1 MLPDLSWLMWLAW
14 GVGGALIA
22 LIVIIVRLAYKG
34 KFTSGNKTHDR
45 LEKST
50 PYLVNVFKVVALLRI
65 PLGLAFRG
73 LKAVF
78 GFFWSSKPSR
88 GSARG

>member
-1 MLPDLSWLMWLAW
+1 MLPDLSLLMWLAW

-22 LIVIIVRLAYKG
+22 LIIVIVRLAYKG
-34 KFTSGNKTHDR
+34 KLTSGNKTHDR

-50 PYLVNVFKVVALLRI
+50 PYLVNVLKVFAFLRI
-65 PLGLAFRG
+65 PLGFTFRG
-73 LKAVF
+73 LKSVF
-78 GFFWSSKPSR
+78 GFFRSSKPSG